1 MARRKITHSATLL
14 LGLATAM
21 AVMAALPATA
31 CDDAK
36 PRNASVTKASL
47 VPTQAL
53 VALPVGQQIA
63 VQGNAALVE
72 IRQQIELVPIEISAP
87 TERTV
92 AWAEL

>member
-1 MARRKITHSATLL
+1 MARRKITHHATLL
-14 LGLATAM
+14 LGLATA
-21 AVMAALPATA
+21 MAALPATA

-36 PRNASVTKASL
+36 PHDASVNKASL

-87 TERTV
+87 AERTV